1 LKLVDHSYDVPTTT
15 TTTTDTYTGKQ
26 IVTTHPGYH
35 VDNRTIEVTIK
46 NQQFT
51 SYQIDSQHTIFLFY
65 NVSSRGHY
73 GGEWGYYPSG
83 SYGRNSD
90 AVTRIVQSTSDYTV
104 VSFKAPNTEGQV
116 DYRVQAQIG
125 YYTEYQ
131 EFIAVPGAPFS
142 HYIFTGEESGWSST
156 QTISIPGGSA
166 SSSPTQTVAPT
177 SSPKNTVIPSAP
189 QTATPTESANNL
201 ALPQLDLT
209 LIGFTLLGGVIVV
222 LIVFLVLL
230 RKRIRV
236 LELKQNGT

>member
-1 LKLVDHSYDVPTTT
+1 VA
-15 TTTTDTYTGKQ
+15 
-26 IVTTHPGYH
+26 
-35 VDNRTIEVTIK
+35 IK

-51 SYQIDSQHTIFLFY
+51 PYQIDSQHTIFLFY

-90 AVTRIVQSTSDYTV
+90 AITRINPSTSDYTI

-116 DYRVQAQIG
+116 DYRVQAQLG

-156 QTISIPGGSA
+156 QTITIPGVSS
-166 SSSPTQTVAPT
+166 SSSPTQTIAPT
-177 SSPKNTVIPSAP
+177 SSPIITVVPSATP
-189 QTATPTESANNL
+189 ISTPATTASHSGGTSGVS
-201 ALPQLDLT
+201 QLNWLE
-209 LIGFTLLGGVIVV
+209 IGAFVVLGGVVALLVV
-222 LIVFLVLL
+222 FIALL